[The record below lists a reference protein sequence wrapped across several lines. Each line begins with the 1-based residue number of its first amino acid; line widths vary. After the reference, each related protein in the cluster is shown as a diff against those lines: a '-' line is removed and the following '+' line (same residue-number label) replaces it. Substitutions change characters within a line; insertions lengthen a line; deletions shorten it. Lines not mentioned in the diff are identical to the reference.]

1 LYLNDYQQ
9 QRVLPIRS
17 FYAFGTIDLLEEK
30 YNQFYYN
37 SLQTNFT
44 LKKYNKKLF
53 QKQSEFQGFWD
64 SQREYRFE

>member
-1 LYLNDYQQ
+1 MFHLNDYQQ
-9 QRVLPIRS
+9 QGFYQYAV

-44 LKKYNKKLF
+44 LQKTQQKLF
-53 QKQSEFQGFWD
+53 QKIV
-64 SQREYRFE
+64 